1 MKTAPLLIVILFLSL
16 PLITAQ
22 APVPPPAEEQK
33 RQPPPAPQ
41 GMAMIGFQKGE
52 YPIPINGT
60 SIPVYI
66 DETLWLSA
74 REDTIVA
81 LGIKGQRPSLQLVK
95 KGNDIQLEF
104 PKVSCCGNTLQLELT
119 ASDSFGSK
127 VERAN
132 IILVG
137 EERLNE
143 IDAQTSVSPE
153 GIVVTPKGSAKTP
166 INQIALLKAGAD
178 GVSVGTEYGSIKY
191 KNVIKQQSIFKI
203 TYEPS
208 QIVDRTTFTAYFII
222 ESPRVYS
229 NEGPRIAIIKNG
241 TIVSIGS
248 RLNQSG
254 DVPITVNLNVPQV
267 GSPGK
272 GGDTPLRQGLNF
284 LHFYL
289 VDDDGNIKGNTYLPL
304 YLLDD
309 DNFTVLDHSSKSTLS
324 LPLTSRPPVKLIA
337 YASTSINGITTSTA
351 SKEILL
357 PISRITVTSG
367 QEAIA
372 DYSLSVEP
380 DVPKTNVQGTTYL
393 LSSKPEI
400 TVTLTKI
407 KVNNFTVSEFRIN
420 GSATN
425 SIKFPQD
432 VQVIAKVGQLRIE
445 ATDEFGDTIIGG
457 VIKIRKEG
465 EAHTRGLG
473 KSQAIS
479 LPNGAYTL
487 EVMVAG
493 NLASTQTVAIDSAPQ
508 TVTLVLNRLSLADR
522 GFTVAVLGEIIAVI
536 ALSAMLIGRL
546 RARKRKPKKEEEI
559 DEHGIPL
566 RHVD

>member
-1 MKTAPLLIVILFLSL
+1 MKTAPLLIAIILLSL
-16 PLITAQ
+16 PLIAAQ
-22 APVPPPAEEQK
+22 VPAPPQAEEQK
-33 RQPPPAPQ
+33 PRPPLPPQ

-60 SIPVYI
+60 SIPMYI

-81 LGIKGQRPSLQLVK
+81 FGIKGQRPSLQLVK

-132 IILVG
+132 VILVG

-166 INQIALLKAGAD
+166 INQIALLKVGAD
-178 GVSVGTEYGSIKY
+178 EISVGTDYGPIKY
-191 KNVIKQQSIFKI
+191 KNVIKQQSILKI

-208 QIVDRTTFTAYFII
+208 QLVDRAAFTAYFII
-222 ESPRVYS
+222 ESPRTYS
-229 NEGPRIAIIKNG
+229 NEGPRISIIRNG
-241 TIVSIGS
+241 TIASIGS
-248 RLNQSG
+248 KLNQSG
-254 DVPITVNLNVPQV
+254 NNPITANIGIPKI

-272 GGDTPLRQGLNF
+272 GGDTPLRPGLNF

-289 VDDDGNIKGNTYLPL
+289 ADNDGNMKGNTYLPL

-309 DNFTVLDHSSKSTLS
+309 DNFTVLDYSSKSTLS
-324 LPLTSRPPVKLIA
+324 LPLTSRPPVKLIV

-357 PISRITVTSG
+357 PISRITVTDG
-367 QEAIA
+367 QEDVV
-372 DYSLSVEP
+372 DYDVSVEP
-380 DVPKTNVQGTTYL
+380 DVPKANVQGTTYL
-393 LSSKPEI
+393 LSGKSDI
-400 TVTLTKI
+400 TVTLTRL
-407 KVNNFTVSEFRIN
+407 KVNNFTVNEFRIN

-425 SIKFPQD
+425 AIRFPQD
-432 VQVIAKVGQLRIE
+432 VQIITKLSQLKIE
-445 ATDEFGDTIIGG
+445 ATDEFGDAIVGG
-457 VIKIRKEG
+457 LVKIKKEG
-465 EAHTRGLG
+465 QINTRGLG
-473 KSQAIS
+473 KSQTIL
-479 LPNGAYTL
+479 LPSGAYTL

-493 NLASTQTVAIDSAPQ
+493 ILASTQTVAINSAPN
-508 TVTLVLNRLSLADR
+508 TVTFVLNRLSLADR
-522 GFTVAVLGEIIAVI
+522 GFTVAILGEIITVI
-536 ALSAMLIGRL
+536 VLSALLIGRV
-546 RARKRKPKKEEEI
+546 RIRKRKPKEEDEI
-559 DEHGIPL
+559 DERDIPL
-566 RHVD
+566 KHVD

>member
-33 RQPPPAPQ
+33 PRPPPAPQ

-203 TYEPS
+203 IYEPS
-208 QIVDRTTFTAYFII
+208 QIVDRTILTAYFII

-229 NEGPRIAIIKNG
+229 NEGPRITIIRNG

-309 DNFTVLDHSSKSTLS
+309 DNFTVLNHSSKSTLS

-337 YASTSINGITTSTA
+337 YASTSINGITTSTV

-367 QEAIA
+367 QEAIT
-372 DYSLSVEP
+372 DYSVSVEP
-380 DVPKTNVQGTTYL
+380 DVPQTNVQGTTYL
-393 LSSKPEI
+393 LSSKPDI

-432 VQVIAKVGQLRIE
+432 VQIIAKLSQLKIE

-457 VIKIRKEG
+457 VIKIRKED

-479 LPNGAYTL
+479 LPGGAYTL
-487 EVMVAG
+487 EVIVAG
-493 NLASTQTVAIDSAPQ
+493 NLASTQTVDIDSAPQ
-508 TVTLVLNRLSLADR
+508 TVTLVLNRLSLTDR

-536 ALSAMLIGRL
+536 VLSAMLIGRF
-546 RARKRKPKKEEEI
+546 RARKRRPKKEEEI